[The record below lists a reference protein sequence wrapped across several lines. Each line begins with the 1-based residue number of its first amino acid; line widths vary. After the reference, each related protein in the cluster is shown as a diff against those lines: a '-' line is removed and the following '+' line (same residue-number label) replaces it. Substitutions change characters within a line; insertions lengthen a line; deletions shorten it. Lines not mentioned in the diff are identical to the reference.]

1 MIEIMIVVIIV
12 GLLAAVGIPNLMR
25 ARVKTQRETCL
36 NNLRQIDAAKQQWS
50 IENKKLKGYPV
61 TISDIS
67 PYIRSGLPRLVEC
80 FGPAD
85 ATYLGRVTG
94 QLIGAQGYKVA
105 Q

>member
-67 PYIRSGLPRLVEC
+67 SYIRSGLPICPGQGNYTIGSVGTKPTC
-80 FGPAD
+80 S
-85 ATYLGRVTG
+85 VTDHV
-94 QLIGAQGYKVA
+94 LD
-105 Q
+105 